1 MLGAMTPLWQKAAH
15 VFHERAAEYDSW
27 FDDSLLF
34 DIELGAL
41 RDLQT
46 PLAKPRLEV
55 GVGPGRFAQQ
65 LGVMVGIDPACG
77 ALSIA
82 SARVPYVCQGVGEG
96 LPVQSDCMATAFLLF
111 TLCFT
116 QEPAQ
121 VIMELAR
128 VVKRGGHVVLGVVPK
143 DSLWGKSLRKKR
155 DDGHPFYKH
164 STFYTHEQVSRWFA
178 DAGLDVVE
186 ERSSLFQHPGEVTA
200 LEHSQRGMD
209 ESAGFVV
216 LVGCKK

>member
-1 MLGAMTPLWQKAAH
+1 MLGAVTPIWQKAAH

-41 RDLQT
+41 HDLHT
-46 PLAKPRLEV
+46 PLDRPRLEV

-65 LGVMVGIDPACG
+65 LDVMVGIDPAYG

-82 SARVPYVCQGVGEG
+82 SERVPYVCQGVGER
-96 LPVQSDCMATAFLLF
+96 LPVQSDSMATAFLLF

-143 DSLWGKSLRKKR
+143 DSPWGKSLRKKR

-164 STFYTHEQVSRWFA
+164 STLYTHGKMSSWFA

-186 ERSSLFQHPGEVTA
+186 ERSSLFQHPGEVIA
-200 LEHSQRGMD
+200 MEQSQRGMD
-209 ESAGFVV
+209 DRAGFVV
-216 LVGCKK
+216 LVGRKK